1 MRVVASSLRVAP
13 RVSGTYLPGNCLA
26 PGGCCSLSIRI
37 RWILPRQLDPSDWLS
52 SKFIETTCALLT
64 WLPSVLLHGGRE
76 AQLLFLIVARGYF
89 SSSPLMRMKA
99 LYLASFMSD
108 VVKPY
113 IEQTND
119 VTPAGIS
126 TSMDVSDR
134 KAVTCQSDI
143 SATSRWNGFNFPF
156 LKKHNVKS
164 QPPRSMHAYTKQCFR
179 HPSLFLVQNGSNIRH
194 NYVSS
199 MISGT
204 VVEDDITFARS
215 SGKPKKNH
223 QDIRVGRPYQYVSL
237 RCLLCMKGDE
247 RLSFFVSTLKVHRLS
262 DHPVMFVVVLHN
274 HAFSTM

>member
-1 MRVVASSLRVAP
+1 MKDTKEEERRHKGHPFGYRKYHRCEMLRHP
-13 RVSGTYLPGNCLA
+13 CGLWHRLYEWLREFLGQTFLETCLA

-37 RWILPRQLDPSDWLS
+37 RWVLPRQLDPSDLLS

-76 AQLLFLIVARGYF
+76 AQLRFLIVARGYF
-89 SSSPLMRMKA
+89 SSPPLMRMKV

-119 VTPAGIS
+119 VTPGMS

-143 SATSRWNGFNFPF
+143 PATSRWNGFNFPF

-164 QPPRSMHAYTKQCFR
+164 QQPRSMHAYQAVL
-179 HPSLFLVQNGSNIRH
+179 PSSQP
-194 NYVSS
+194 VS
-199 MISGT
+199 
-204 VVEDDITFARS
+204 RS
-215 SGKPKKNH
+215 EW
-223 QDIRVGRPYQYVSL
+223 QQ
-237 RCLLCMKGDE
+237 
-247 RLSFFVSTLKVHRLS
+247 
-262 DHPVMFVVVLHN
+262 
-274 HAFSTM
+274 FSTQLCIVDDFRNRSRG

>member
-1 MRVVASSLRVAP
+1 MKDTKEEERRHKGHPFGYRKYHLCEMRRHPCGLWHRLYEWLREFL
-13 RVSGTYLPGNCLA
+13 GQTFLETCLA

-37 RWILPRQLDPSDWLS
+37 RWVLPRQLDPSDWLS

-76 AQLLFLIVARGYF
+76 AQLRFLIVARGYF
-89 SSSPLMRMKA
+89 SSPPLMRMKA

-119 VTPAGIS
+119 VTPGMS

-143 SATSRWNGFNFPF
+143 SATSRWNGFNVPF

-164 QPPRSMHAYTKQCFR
+164 QQPRSMHAYQAVL
-179 HPSLFLVQNGSNIRH
+179 PSSQP
-194 NYVSS
+194 VS
-199 MISGT
+199 
-204 VVEDDITFARS
+204 RS
-215 SGKPKKNH
+215 EW
-223 QDIRVGRPYQYVSL
+223 QQ
-237 RCLLCMKGDE
+237 
-247 RLSFFVSTLKVHRLS
+247 
-262 DHPVMFVVVLHN
+262 
-274 HAFSTM
+274 FSTQLCIVDDFQNRSRG

>member
-13 RVSGTYLPGNCLA
+13 RVSGTDLPGNLSGSRRLLFSFHPYSVGLA
-26 PGGCCSLSIRI
+26 SP
-37 RWILPRQLDPSDWLS
+37 DSDWLS

-76 AQLLFLIVARGYF
+76 AQLRFLIVARGYF
-89 SSSPLMRMKA
+89 SSPPLMRMKA

-119 VTPAGIS
+119 VTPGMS

-164 QPPRSMHAYTKQCFR
+164 QQPRSMHAYQAVL
-179 HPSLFLVQNGSNIRH
+179 PSSQP
-194 NYVSS
+194 VS
-199 MISGT
+199 
-204 VVEDDITFARS
+204 R
-215 SGKPKKNH
+215 
-223 QDIRVGRPYQYVSL
+223 
-237 RCLLCMKGDE
+237 
-247 RLSFFVSTLKVHRLS
+247 
-262 DHPVMFVVVLHN
+262 
-274 HAFSTM
+274 